1 MSSGVTWETTRNAN
15 SQTSLPDLPDQKLYG
30 CSLQDPAGD
39 SGAHSQ
45 WKLPSQILLH
55 TLLSD
60 PQNLAFT
67 DT

>member
-1 MSSGVTWETTRNAN
+1 MSSSVTWETTRNAN
-15 SQTSLPDLPDQKLYG
+15 SQTSLPDLPDQKLCGYG
-30 CSLQDPAGD
+30 QRDPAGD

-55 TLLSD
+55 SPLSD